1 MYIWSG
7 AFYAEKTEHAP
18 VAVHARMGDSCDQ
31 EISHIP
37 TRVSSLDFSQ
47 QQQNIWAGGLRK
59 CAAATVYKDL
69 LRKLG
74 PSKRVFVAT
83 DDDRLLPDFQESFPD
98 TTFSSV
104 PLNRTKYKSNRWVE
118 LRTDIVREE
127 VNRDARFEVHGTV
140 SATPRIMVA
149 SYCSRFSRLLY
160 AVASFHQGRK
170 IRAITA
176 DGCRPAGF
184 GELTRTKNGPGI

>member
-1 MYIWSG
+1 
-7 AFYAEKTEHAP
+7 
-18 VAVHARMGDSCDQ
+18 
-31 EISHIP
+31 
-37 TRVSSLDFSQ
+37 
-47 QQQNIWAGGLRK
+47 
-59 CAAATVYKDL
+59 
-69 LRKLG
+69 
-74 PSKRVFVAT
+74 VAT

-140 SATPRIMVA
+140 LATPHIMVA

-176 DGCRPAGF
+176 DGCRPAGV
-184 GELTRTKNGPGI
+184 GELTRSTYGPGI